1 MSKRIIDVK
10 AKNLTELSKKVDKKR
25 KEGYVVLGV
34 IKSASDGKLIATM
47 TYQGI
52 KKWRMN

>member
-1 MSKRIIDVK
+1 MQQTINIKG
-10 AKNLTELSKKVDKKR
+10 KNLTELSKKVDKKR

-47 TYQGI
+47 TYQGV
-52 KKWRMN
+52 KK